1 MSAPTVAEA
10 EAVNF
15 ETAFHLDKDVASED
29 PENYLVIHE
38 LMGRGQLL
46 NAYEVSPLLLKNFSK
61 HCILDPHARACI
73 VAGRARA
80 PARVSARPF
89 PSAIFFSIRPD
100 SASFSVVFLPTPGE
114 DGASVRP
121 LPPHDPRI
129 CRLDAPR
136 GRRALYRARF
146 SLDLDSHDP
155 FPGPS

>member
-29 PENYLVIHE
+29 PEHYLVIHE

-89 PSAIFFSIRPD
+89 PSAIFFS
-100 SASFSVVFLPTPGE
+100 
-114 DGASVRP
+114 
-121 LPPHDPRI
+121 H
-129 CRLDAPR
+129 
-136 GRRALYRARF
+136 
-146 SLDLDSHDP
+146 P
-155 FPGPS
+155 F